1 MTPAAPSNL
10 LTNSFCR
17 RPLALLIGALL
28 IGSTSLSALAASP
41 AAAVINTADNTNAK
55 ASGNDPLLRY
65 QWHISNQ
72 GQAVI
77 GDSRPVAGV
86 DMDVDILH
94 ALGIRGRGVRVGVV
108 DDGLELRHEDLADNI
123 LPNGSHNF
131 GDGSHDTTPSD
142 PQNAH
147 GTSVAG
153 IIGAVGWN
161 GLGGRG
167 VAPEVL
173 MAGFDFL
180 ARASSNTGASVRY
193 AWGDGPEARNID
205 IFNNSWGTVATFYP
219 DFPLEEQQSWEAL
232 MRSGRGGLG
241 AVYVKS
247 AGNGFVRLRGIDANG
262 QPVNLCSAQTRALK
276 VGCSLTN
283 IDPLANMPTT
293 IVVASL
299 NAKGTR
305 ASYSSP
311 GSALWVSGLGGEFGF
326 QRKFFPDVASIF
338 WPDAK
343 PYAYDPAIVTTDLSG
358 CAAGD
363 NADRG
368 DKVMNALDTSKSKI
382 DASCNYNAVMNG
394 TSAAAPTVSGV
405 AALILSANPS
415 LSAREVKYILA
426 TTARQIDPWQPTVVY
441 QGSVID
447 PGWITNAA
455 GHHFSN
461 WYGFGLADAAAA
473 VERARYFTPLPPLR
487 DTKWASSKNAP
498 SQIGGP
504 AHPGTLRIRVEPS
517 MKVEAVQ
524 LSLASAHK
532 TPANLRVVLVSP
544 SGTRSVVATPFSVL
558 DPTAYSDTG
567 FYIDLTSSNAFL
579 DEPSHGIW
587 TLEVTDMSEPK
598 TTAALTAF
606 KLRILGH

>member
-1 MTPAAPSNL
+1 M
-10 LTNSFCR
+10 
-17 RPLALLIGALL
+17 IGALL
-28 IGSTSLSALAASP
+28 IGSAPLSALTATPATAVTTGTNTTHAT
-41 AAAVINTADNTNAK
+41 AAAK
-55 ASGNDPLLRY
+55 SGGNDPLLRY
-65 QWHISNQ
+65 QWHLSNQ

-77 GDSRPVAGV
+77 GDSRPVPGV

-94 ALGIRGRGVRVGVV
+94 SLGIRGRGVRVGVV

-131 GDGSHDTTPSD
+131 GDGSHDTTPID
-142 PQNAH
+142 PENAH

-161 GLGGRG
+161 GRGGRG
-167 VAPEVL
+167 VAPDVL

-180 ARASSNTGASVRY
+180 ARASSNSYANVRY

-205 IFNNSWGTVATFYP
+205 VFNNSWGSAVPFYF
-219 DFPLEEQQSWEAL
+219 DFPLEDQRSWEAL
-232 MRSGRGGLG
+232 MRSSRGGLG
-241 AVYVKS
+241 AIYVKS
-247 AGNGFVRLRGIDANG
+247 AGNSFARLRTRDENG
-262 QPVNLCSAQTRALK
+262 NIVNLCNEESRVLK

-283 IDPLANMPTT
+283 IDPLSNLPTT
-293 IVVASL
+293 IVVASV

-305 ASYSSP
+305 ASYSSS
-311 GSALWVSGLGGEFGF
+311 GSALWVSGLGGEFGR
-326 QRKFFPDVASIF
+326 QRKFYPNAASIF
-338 WPDAK
+338 APDTA

-358 CAAGD
+358 CAAGYNVD
-363 NADRG
+363 DP
-368 DKVMNALDTSKSKI
+368 DTVDNALDGSTSKI
-382 DASCNYNAVMNG
+382 DTSCNYNAVMNG

-405 AALILSANPS
+405 AALILSANAS
-415 LSAREVKYILA
+415 LSARDVKYILA
-426 TTARQIDPWQPTVVY
+426 TTARQIDPWQPRVVY

-473 VERARYFTPLPPLR
+473 VYKARYFTPLGPMR
-487 DTKWASSKNAP
+487 DTQWVSSTNAA

-504 AHPGTLRIRVEPS
+504 ARPGRLRIRVQQA

-524 LSLASAHK
+524 LSLQSAHK

-544 SGTRSVVATPFSVL
+544 SGTRSVVATPFSAL
-558 DPTAYSDTG
+558 DPAAYAETG

-579 DEPSHGIW
+579 DETSRGIW
-587 TLEVTDMSEPK
+587 TLEVTDMSEPR
-598 TTAALTAF
+598 TTVALNAF
-606 KLRILGH
+606 KLRIVGH